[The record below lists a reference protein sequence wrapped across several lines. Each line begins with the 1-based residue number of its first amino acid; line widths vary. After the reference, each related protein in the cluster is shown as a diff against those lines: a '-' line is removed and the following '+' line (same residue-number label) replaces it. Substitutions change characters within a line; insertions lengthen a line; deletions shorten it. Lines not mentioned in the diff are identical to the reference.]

1 MEGEEQ
7 VRKKRRKTG
16 REERKKGREG
26 ERKDV
31 GRKEGHKEEL
41 RVICQ

>member
-1 MEGEEQ
+1 MEGEEK

-26 ERKDV
+26 ERGRMWD
-31 GRKEGHKEEL
+31 GRKEGRKE
-41 RVICQ
+41 I